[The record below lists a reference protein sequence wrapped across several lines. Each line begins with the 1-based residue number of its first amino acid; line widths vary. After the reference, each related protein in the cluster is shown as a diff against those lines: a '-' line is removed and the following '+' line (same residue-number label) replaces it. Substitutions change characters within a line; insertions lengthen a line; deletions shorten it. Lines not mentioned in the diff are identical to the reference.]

1 VWKMASS
8 LHTFRYK
15 IFRKLIVEARLEAKV
30 RQIDLAEG
38 LEKPQSFVSKYER
51 GERRLDFIEFIA
63 IAEAINLDVH
73 DFIERYTGEV
83 AVQEIRYLPRD
94 ASD

>member
-1 VWKMASS
+1 MASS

-51 GERRLDFIEFIA
+51 GECRLDFIEFMA

>member
-1 VWKMASS
+1 VWTMASS

-15 IFRKLIVEARLEAKV
+15 IFRKLIVDARREAKV
-30 RQIDLAEG
+30 RQTDLADRLG
-38 LEKPQSFVSKYER
+38 KPQSFVSKNER

-63 IAEAINLDVH
+63 IAEVINLDVH
-73 DFIERYTGEV
+73 GFIERYTEEV
-83 AVQEIRYLPRD
+83 AAQEIRYLPRD